1 MGHPAA
7 RVSAPAAIVTGAAG
21 FLGTA
26 LVRALAG
33 AGWRVT
39 AAGHTTLPACAA
51 DGVRPVRCDVTDAAA
66 VGALVDDTVAHA
78 GRLDAFIA
86 NAGLVRDATLPRLDV
101 AAWDEVLAVNLRGAF
116 LGARAALRPM
126 LRQRDGHLL
135 FIGSHSARLGG
146 AGRSAYAAAKAG
158 LVGLAQSLAREV
170 GGRNIRVNVLLPGVL
185 PGGLAAGLSPEQLAA
200 LAAPAALGRLNDPG
214 EVADLAVR
222 LLATRNVSGQVIAAD
237 SRIVPWL

>member
-1 MGHPAA
+1 MNGP
-7 RVSAPAAIVTGAAG
+7 VAIVTGAAG
-21 FLGTA
+21 HLGLA

-39 AAGHTTLPACAA
+39 AAGHRRLPDLAHEH
-51 DGVRPVRCDVTDAAA
+51 VRPARCDVTDAAA
-66 VGALVDDTVAHA
+66 LAALVEETVARH

-86 NAGLVRDATLPRLDV
+86 NAGVARDATLPRLAV
-101 AAWDEVLAVNLRGAF
+101 ADWDAVLAVNLRGAF

-135 FIGSHSARLGG
+135 FIGSHAARLGG

-158 LVGLAQSLAREV
+158 LIGLAQSLAREV

-185 PGGLAAGLSPEQLAA
+185 PGGLTAGLTAEQLAA

-214 EVADLAVR
+214 EVAALAVQW
-222 LLATRNVSGQVIAAD
+222 LATRNVSGQVIAAD
-237 SRIVPWL
+237 SRIMPWA